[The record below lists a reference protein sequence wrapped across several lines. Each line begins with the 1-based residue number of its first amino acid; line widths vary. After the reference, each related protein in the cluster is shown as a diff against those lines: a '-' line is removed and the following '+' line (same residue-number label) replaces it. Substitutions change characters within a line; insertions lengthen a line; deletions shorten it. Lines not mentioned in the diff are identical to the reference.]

1 MKILSCFKLLFVSL
15 SRSGAFRCA
24 FILLGFALCP
34 SVLAALPDDGYKAYR
49 GGEWSR
55 AAQIFQM
62 EVKQNYSNSRARYYL
77 ADCLARLGQ
86 REEARTQYNACLT
99 LNNDPAVVNC
109 CRVALTRMS
118 IADQASGGAVAPLN
132 NIAPYVAPN
141 AALLDP
147 QPYQFTP
154 LTAGRAS
161 GNLRSIGDAAGNV
174 APSAYVEPSEAM
186 DALTALSLIPRD
198 SGLGSVANANG
209 ARLDNQ
215 YLQNRKQVLDEYCK
229 NLDQLRRDAFERIRT
244 ISERAVQDRGSV
256 DRYYYVGNRR
266 FTNSDYFTQV
276 NQITTDSNAQV
287 DEINRQLGASALDIV
302 ARARRDIGHLDTTHS
317 SIAEQVN
324 SKGGIS
330 KMTSQGTDMYVR
342 NFINFGGD
350 DSDLLPSLRNIQ
362 PAAPPLLAVPGKLGA
377 PASAPLKSMRPGPN
391 AGRPPVAKPL
401 PKDAVDVWR

>member
-1 MKILSCFKLLFVSL
+1 MHMKSLSHYKLFLVSL
-15 SRSGAFRCA
+15 SRSGALQFA
-24 FILLGFALCP
+24 FVLGFALCP
-34 SVLAALPDDGYKAYR
+34 PAPAALLDDGYKAYR

-62 EVKQNYSNSRARYYL
+62 EVNQNYANSRARYYM

-86 REEARTQYNACLT
+86 REEARTQYNMCLT
-99 LNNDPAVVNC
+99 LNNDPAVVSC
-109 CRVALTRMS
+109 CRVALTRM
-118 IADQASGGAVAPLN
+118 AMAEANGAAAPLN
-132 NIAPYVAPN
+132 NISPYVAPN
-141 AALLDP
+141 AALLNQ

-174 APSAYVEPSEAM
+174 APSAYVEPTEAM
-186 DALTALSLIPRD
+186 DGLLALSFIPRD

-209 ARLDNQ
+209 ARLDNE
-215 YLQNRKQVLDEYCK
+215 YLQNRKQILDGYCK
-229 NLDQLRRDAFERIRT
+229 NLDQVRRDSFERIRT
-244 ISERAVQDRGSV
+244 ISERAVQDRGSI
-256 DRYYYVGNRR
+256 DRYYYVGNKRY
-266 FTNSDYFTQV
+266 TNTDYFTQV

-287 DEINRQLGASALDIV
+287 DDINRQLTSSAMDIV

-330 KMTSQGTDMYVR
+330 KMTSQGTGMYVR

-350 DSDLLPSLRNIQ
+350 DSDLLPSQRNVQ
-362 PAAPPLLAVPGKLGA
+362 PVPSQSPLQAVPGKLGA
-377 PASAPLKSMRPGPN
+377 AAPLRSIAPGPN
-391 AGRPPVAKPL
+391 GRPPLAKP